1 MLKLWF
7 WVWQFTLTQH
17 SNKDTSNMSRPT
29 RWLLLP
35 LLSLSLFANAF
46 ADEVMLKNGDRVSGK
61 IVSQSDEG
69 VVIETVYAGKITI
82 GTSHIEKIAGEAG
95 AAAAS
100 LPASAAVEPAKA
112 KPESVPVEPK
122 DTTAKPVSAKL
133 APPPAP
139 APRLFGGARYWGLT
153 DGWEGNANV
162 GFSYSSG
169 NSRTSTA
176 ATGIRAVKTGG
187 DDKLTVYARSLWN
200 SNRNSGQHV
209 TTQNAIW
216 GGLRYDRN
224 LNDRLFAFGSFD
236 FERDRPK
243 RLNFRSVLGGGLG
256 HHTYRNETTELELI
270 VGAAW
275 NRTWQMGPN
284 TDTPEAI
291 AGNTLKH
298 KFHDRLKLQQSFSF
312 FQNFTDRNEY
322 RFIFDTTISADITK
336 RIGWQFTVGDRFNND
351 PLRNAKKND
360 FIFTTGLR
368 WNFGRKK

>member
-1 MLKLWF
+1 MP
-7 WVWQFTLTQH
+7 
-17 SNKDTSNMSRPT
+17 RPT
-29 RWLLLP
+29 RWLVSP
-35 LLSLSLFANAF
+35 LLMLSLFANAL
-46 ADEVMLKNGDRVSGK
+46 ADEVVLKNGDRVSGK
-61 IVSQSDEG
+61 IVSQTEEE
-69 VVIETVYAGKITI
+69 VVIETAYAGTITI
-82 GTSHIEKIAGEAG
+82 ITSHIEKIAGETMA
-95 AAAAS
+95 
-100 LPASAAVEPAKA
+100 PYKASATAADADAPKDVPATASPAKDA
-112 KPESVPVEPK
+112 PEK
-122 DTTAKPVSAKL
+122 ATTVKIAPTL
-133 APPPAP
+133 AS
-139 APRLFGGARYWGLT
+139 APRLFGGERYWGIA
-153 DGWEGNANV
+153 DGWDGNASV
-162 GFSYSSG
+162 GFSYTSG
-169 NSRTSTA
+169 NSRQTTATS
-176 ATGIRAVKTGG
+176 GIRAVKTGG
-187 DDKLTVYARSLWN
+187 DDKVTVYARSLWN
-200 SNRNSGQHV
+200 SNRNSGRNI

-224 LNDRLFAFGSFD
+224 VNDRLFAFGSYD

-256 HHTYRNETTELELI
+256 HHTLKNETTEIEFI

-284 TDTPEAI
+284 SDTPEAL

-336 RIGWQFTVGDRFNND
+336 RIGWQFTIGDRFNND

-360 FIFTTGLR
+360 FLFTTGLR